1 MKVIDILEPKDPA
14 TFTTLYVVMEYM
26 ESDLKKVIR
35 SPIHLELI
43 HIQAIMYRL
52 VNAVKYL
59 HDTSVVH
66 RDLKPA
72 NVLIREDCSIKI
84 CDFGLARQIE
94 FDDGHLE
101 ETLMIAPRGNGVM
114 SPMRVLDER
123 SPQALAGSKYFK
135 LGNLRNVNAD
145 RVSAAAA
152 ASAANALAHQSTQDA
167 INKVIT
173 SNRSVLTKTR
183 VHSLAPS
190 GLTSPNGTA

>member
-1 MKVIDILEPKDPA
+1 
-14 TFTTLYVVMEYM
+14 
-26 ESDLKKVIR
+26 
-35 SPIHLELI
+35 
-43 HIQAIMYRL
+43 MYRL

-94 FDDGHLE
+94 SDDGHLE
-101 ETLMIAPRGNGVM
+101 ETLMIAPRGGGVL
-114 SPMRVLDER
+114 SPVRVMDER
-123 SPQALAGSKYFK
+123 SPQALGGSKYFK

-152 ASAANALAHQSTQDA
+152 ASAANALAHQST
-167 INKVIT
+167 
-173 SNRSVLTKTR
+173 
-183 VHSLAPS
+183 
-190 GLTSPNGTA
+190 

>member
-1 MKVIDILEPKDPA
+1 VVKIIDILEPKDPG
-14 TFTTLYVVMEYM
+14 TFTTIYVVMEYM

-94 FDDGHLE
+94 SDDGQIE
-101 ETLMIAPRGNGVM
+101 ETLMIAPRVNGVM
-114 SPMRVLDER
+114 TPMRVLDEL
-123 SPQALAGSKYFK
+123 SPQALGGSKYFK

-145 RVSAAAA
+145 RVAAAAA
-152 ASAANALAHQSTQDA
+152 ASAANALAHQNT
-167 INKVIT
+167 
-173 SNRSVLTKTR
+173 
-183 VHSLAPS
+183 
-190 GLTSPNGTA
+190 